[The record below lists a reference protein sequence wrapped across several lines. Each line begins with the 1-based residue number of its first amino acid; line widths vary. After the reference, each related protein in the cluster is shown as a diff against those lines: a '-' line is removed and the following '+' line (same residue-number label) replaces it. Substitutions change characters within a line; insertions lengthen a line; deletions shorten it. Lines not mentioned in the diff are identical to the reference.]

1 MSIRESGEIAR
12 ELAKV
17 GVDPRGIERLVPKGT
32 VRLIKVRGLPAAAA
46 HILKQTMLSIGG
58 DVGVSY
64 DSLTMRNATTDAMI
78 LGSETH
84 FRRLIENLKPQPLNL
99 RDLSEEIER
108 TLARFNTRHFR
119 VPVGQAGSP
128 SHLKVGGRTLLM
140 GIVNVTPDSF
150 SDGGEFLGLDQAVER
165 CFQLADEGADII
177 DVGGES
183 SRPGSEGV
191 SADEELRRV
200 MPVFERISGKVGVP
214 ISIDTVKPQVVR
226 EAAAAGASLVND
238 ISGLRDEKM
247 VAAVAETGAA
257 VIIMHMK
264 GTPRTMQENPQYDD
278 LMEEIT
284 DFLADRMEAAIR
296 GGVPEDKILVDP
308 GIGFG
313 KTAEDN
319 YRAIARLEEL
329 RCLGRP
335 IVVGPSRKSFIGKV
349 VKGSPRERVFGTAA
363 AVALCIQH
371 GADIVRAHD
380 VREMKDVAA
389 VADEFVRLRRASAA
403 EDVVAPSDP

>member
-1 MSIRESGEIAR
+1 M
-12 ELAKV
+12 
-17 GVDPRGIERLVPKGT
+17 
-32 VRLIKVRGLPAAAA
+32 RLIKVRGLPAAAA

-64 DSLTMRNATTDAMI
+64 GSLTMRDATTDAII

-99 RDLSEEIER
+99 RDLSEDIEK
-108 TLARFNTRHFR
+108 TLARFHTRQFR
-119 VPVGQAGSP
+119 VPVGQAGSV
-128 SHLKVGGRTLLM
+128 SHLEVGRRTLLM

-165 CFQLADEGADII
+165 CFRLADEGADIL

-191 SADEELRRV
+191 SVDEELRRV
-200 MPVFERISGKVGVP
+200 MPVFERISGKVSVP
-214 ISIDTVKPQVVR
+214 ISIDTVKPKVAR
-226 EAAAAGASLVND
+226 EAVAAGASLVND
-238 ISGLRDEKM
+238 ISGLRDENM
-247 VAAVAETGAA
+247 IAAVAETGAA
-257 VIIMHMK
+257 VILMHMK
-264 GTPRTMQENPQYDD
+264 VTPRTMQESPQYDD
-278 LMEEIT
+278 LMVEIV
-284 DFLADRMEAAIR
+284 DFLADRMEAAVREGI
-296 GGVPEDKILVDP
+296 VEEKILVDP

-319 YRAIARLEEL
+319 YRAIGRLEEL

-335 IVVGPSRKSFIGKV
+335 IVAGPSRKSFIGKV
-349 VKGSPRERVFGTAA
+349 VKGSPRERLLGTAA
-363 AVALCIQH
+363 AVALCIAH
-371 GADIVRAHD
+371 GADIVRVHD

-389 VADEFVRLRRASAA
+389 VADAFVRMRRESAA
-403 EDVVAPSDP
+403 EDVVAPSGA

>member
-12 ELAKV
+12 ELAEV

-64 DSLTMRNATTDAMI
+64 GSLTMRDATTDAI
-78 LGSETH
+78 LIGSETH

-99 RDLSEEIER
+99 RDLSREIEE
-108 TLARFNTRHFR
+108 TLARFHTRHFR
-119 VPVGQAGSP
+119 MPIGQAGGL
-128 SHLKVGGRTLLM
+128 SHLEVGRRTLLM

-150 SDGGEFLGLDQAVER
+150 SDGGEFVGPERAVER
-165 CFQLADEGADII
+165 CFQLADDGADII

-191 SADEELRRV
+191 SVDEELRRV
-200 MPVFERISGKVGVP
+200 MPVFERISGKVSVP
-214 ISIDTVKPQVVR
+214 ISIDTVKPQVAR
-226 EAAAAGASLVND
+226 EAVAAGASLVND
-238 ISGLRDEKM
+238 ISGLRDENM
-247 VAAVAETGAA
+247 IAAVAETGAA
-257 VIIMHMK
+257 VIVMHMK
-264 GTPRTMQENPQYDD
+264 GTPRTMQESPHYDD
-278 LMEEIT
+278 LMTEII
-284 DFLADRMEAAIR
+284 DFLAERMEAAVH
-296 GGVPEDKILVDP
+296 GGVPENRILVDP

-349 VKGSPRERVFGTAA
+349 VKATPRERVFGTAA
-363 AVALCIQH
+363 AVALCIQN
-371 GADIVRAHD
+371 GADIVRVHD

-389 VADEFVRLRRASAA
+389 VADEFVGLRRASTA
-403 EDVVAPSDP
+403 EDGIAPSGA